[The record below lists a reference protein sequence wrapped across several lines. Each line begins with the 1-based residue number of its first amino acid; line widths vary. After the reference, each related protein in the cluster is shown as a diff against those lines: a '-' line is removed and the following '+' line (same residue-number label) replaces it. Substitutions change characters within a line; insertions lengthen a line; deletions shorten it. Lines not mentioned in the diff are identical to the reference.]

1 VEAHWVIAMLPS
13 ITRIIIDSCTN
24 PEILFNFLVPEDAH
38 ESNSEIHW
46 HYWPLLQTIGLLRM
60 EWTVPEFLYKI
71 VSDRMSR
78 GIPLVSTQL
87 ASMNVSKDKLD
98 WLRERLHV
106 EMVEL
111 S

>member
-1 VEAHWVIAMLPS
+1 M
-13 ITRIIIDSCTN
+13 
-24 PEILFNFLVPEDAH
+24 DAH

-46 HYWPLLQTIGLLRM
+46 PLLQTIGLSGM
-60 EWTVPEFLYKI
+60 ESTAALEVLYKI

-78 GIPLVSTQL
+78 GIPLVSAQL
-87 ASMNVSKDKLD
+87 ASMGISPDMLD

-106 EMVEL
+106 EIVEH